1 MWNLAEAA
9 IRKGPG
15 GVPMDKY
22 RALRNVPPAG
32 MTVAMAWGLVI
43 LAVVVGVT
51 AAALVYW
58 MRRAR
63 GTREATQ
70 RFHDLAEGA
79 HLGTQERGL
88 LRRLARLAGL
98 GRRPEKIFTDADS
111 FENGC
116 RRMTAGAGMCGG
128 CGYLVA
134 LREKLGFET
143 AGLTGRAEDVM
154 LGHIADG
161 TELTVFRQ
169 SSPENVKVYVT
180 DTRDE
185 QRELVVL
192 PEIPF
197 EARAGEAWVVRY
209 PRAGMVWEFDAW
221 AVSNMAGEIVI
232 RPRGRARHINR
243 RRYVRVPVRRPAQVA
258 AFPFRKPHQR
268 LAPPQFVPA
277 RVTEI
282 GGPGLRVESPADLD
296 TRRGQRMLV
305 VTQLPARVLETVGI
319 VRHVGQVD
327 RGKRAIA
334 LELIG
339 LDTSEIADLM
349 QITND
354 LVPRSTDEDESYAA
368 EPAAAGREN

>member
-1 MWNLAEAA
+1 MEKL
-9 IRKGPG
+9 
-15 GVPMDKY
+15 

-58 MRRAR
+58 TRKARRAAESR
-63 GTREATQ
+63 K
-70 RFHDLAEGA
+70 RFHDLAENM
-79 HLGTQERGL
+79 HLGSQERGL
-88 LRRLARLAGL
+88 LMRVADLAGL
-98 GRRPEKIFTDADS
+98 ARSPEKIFTEAES
-111 FENGC
+111 FESGSNL
-116 RRMTAGAGMCGG
+116 MASGAALCGG
-128 CGYLVA
+128 CGYLVS
-134 LREKLGFET
+134 LREKLGFESS
-143 AGLTGRAEDVM
+143 GEIGGAEEVT

-169 SSPENVKVYVT
+169 SSPENLKVWVT

-197 EARAGEAWVVRY
+197 EARAGEMWVVRY
-209 PRAGMVWEFDAW
+209 PRGPMVWEFNAW
-221 AVSNMAGEIVI
+221 VISNMAGEIVL

-243 RRYVRVPVRRPAQVA
+243 RRYIRVPVRQPAQVA
-258 AFPFRKPHQR
+258 AFPFRKPHLR
-268 LAPPQFVPA
+268 LSPPQFVPA

-282 GGPGLRVESPADLD
+282 GGPGMRVESPADLD
-296 TRRGQRMLV
+296 TQRGQRMLV
-305 VTQLPARVLETVGI
+305 VTKLPSRVLETVGI
-319 VRHVGQVD
+319 VRHVGQTE
-327 RGKRAIA
+327 RGKRSIA

-354 LVPRSTDEDESYAA
+354 MVPRSRDEDESEAGQ
-368 EPAAAGREN
+368 PAAALVEN